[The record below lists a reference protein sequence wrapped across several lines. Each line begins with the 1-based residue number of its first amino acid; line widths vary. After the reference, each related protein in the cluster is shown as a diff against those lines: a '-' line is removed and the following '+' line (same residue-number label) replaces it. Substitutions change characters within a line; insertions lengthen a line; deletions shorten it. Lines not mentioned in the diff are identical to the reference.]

1 MEALKLHVLA
11 AALELE
17 LERSLGEALPLFAMA
32 LFSRPDSADARLL
45 AANYLDPVGDSAV
58 LERVRFGL
66 ALHGVVDHDVV
77 SESMRRFFCFR
88 RISFLLTDY

>member
-32 LFSRPDSADARLL
+32 LFSRPDSADARLN
-45 AANYLDPVGDSAV
+45 AAKKNVHKSAS
-58 LERVRFGL
+58 LFK
-66 ALHGVVDHDVV
+66 
-77 SESMRRFFCFR
+77 SEV
-88 RISFLLTDY
+88 